1 MKNKKFIFLFV
12 LVGFLW
18 ISCNYAKADVFV
30 INLKYDFNT
39 KFLDFSD
46 YENKITIDK
55 QKSIS
60 FLEMGA
66 DEEKTEGNYVLKV
79 FDLNKDELF
88 SAEFQPTGESF
99 QVDIP
104 FMATAQHL
112 TIYTKKDGNKILDAD
127 LSQFLS
133 CNNNGI
139 CEYEKKEN
147 SLNCLGDCANSDP
160 LYSEQTKNKLKENN
174 GEIKDPVSGEML
186 LYDPNF
192 YSKETVSAKDQGKN
206 SLWFLIL
213 AVVALAGSIG
223 YLIYKKAISS
233 KK

>member
-46 YENKITIDK
+46 YDNKIAIDK
-55 QKSIS
+55 QKNLS
-60 FLEMGA
+60 FLEMNA

-88 SAEFQPTGESF
+88 STEFQPAGESF

-104 FMATAQHL
+104 YMATAQHL
-112 TIYTKKDGNKILDAD
+112 AIYTKKDGNKILDAD
-127 LSQFLS
+127 LSQFTS

-147 SLNCLGDCANSDP
+147 ELNCLGDCANSDP

-174 GEIKDPVSGEML
+174 GLIKDDISGETL
-186 LYDPNF
+186 LYNSNF
-192 YSKETVSAKDQGKN
+192 SSKEAANAKDQGKT
-206 SLWFLIL
+206 SLWLLIL
-213 AVVALAGSIG
+213 AAVALAGSIG
-223 YLIYKKAISS
+223 YFIYKKAII